1 MIRTL
6 AFNNYR
12 SVQNLVMPL
21 SNLNVV
27 TGPNGS
33 GKSNIY
39 KALRLLAETAN
50 GGGIR
55 ALAKEGGLD
64 STYWAGPEKI
74 SKAMRE
80 GVVKVE
86 GNHPHKPKRLK
97 LGFASDEYSYSV
109 SLGITPPVP
118 YPSAFN
124 LDPEIKRESIWQ
136 GLIYRPAS
144 ALVERKEAMAKVRN
158 GQQWQVTSQHLPLYD
173 SIFTQISDPTNSP
186 EIILIREFMKRWRFY
201 DHFRTDSDAP
211 ARTPQLGTR
220 TMVLSHDGA
229 DLAAAL
235 QTIIEVGDEE
245 ALNESI
251 EAAFPGSTLKIQ
263 VSDDGHFS
271 LLFYQHG
278 LLRPLNGKE
287 LSDGTLRFL
296 LWVAALLTP
305 RPPSL
310 MVINE
315 PETSLHPELLP
326 ALASLIIKA
335 STTTQVWVVSH
346 AKLLITALKNEP
358 ECNSIHLQKKFG
370 QTEIVGQ
377 DLLNTPAWH
386 WPNE

>member
-6 AFNNYR
+6 AFSNYR
-12 SVQNLVMPL
+12 SVQDLVMPL
-21 SNLNVV
+21 DNLNLV

-39 KALRLLAETAN
+39 KALRLLAQTAK
-50 GGGIR
+50 GGGIS

-86 GNHPHKPKRLK
+86 GNHHKKPKRLK
-97 LGFASDEYSYSV
+97 LGFASDDFSYSV
-109 SLGITPPVP
+109 SLGVTPPVP

-136 GLIYRPAS
+136 GLIYRSAS
-144 ALVERKEAMAKVRN
+144 ALVERKEAMVKVRN
-158 GQQWQVTSQHLPLYD
+158 GRQWQVTSQHLPLYD
-173 SIFTQISDPTNSP
+173 SIFTQIADPVQSP
-186 EIILIREFMKRWRFY
+186 EVILLREFIKNWRFY

-211 ARTPQLGTR
+211 ARIPQLGTR
-220 TMVLSHDGA
+220 TMVLSHDGS
-229 DLAAAL
+229 DLAAAI

-251 EAAFPGSTLKIQ
+251 EEAFPGSTLKIQ
-263 VSDDGHFS
+263 VSEDGHFS

-278 LLRPLNGKE
+278 LLRPLTGKE

-296 LWVAALLTP
+296 LWIAALLTP

-326 ALASLIIKA
+326 ALANLIIKA
-335 STTTQVWVVSH
+335 SKTTQVWVVSH
-346 AKLLITALKNEP
+346 AQPLINALKNETQ
-358 ECNSIHLQKKFG
+358 CNSIHLKKQFG
-370 QTEIVGQ
+370 QTEIIGQ
-377 DLLNTPAWH
+377 DLLTKPTWY
-386 WPNE
+386 WPS